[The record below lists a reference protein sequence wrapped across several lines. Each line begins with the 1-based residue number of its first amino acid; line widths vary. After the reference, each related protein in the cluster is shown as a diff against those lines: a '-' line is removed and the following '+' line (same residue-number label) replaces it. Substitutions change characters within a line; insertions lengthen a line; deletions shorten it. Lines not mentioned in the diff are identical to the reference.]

1 MRIQSDDNFTYCMT
15 NVSIFAFVKLQF
27 NRLSSLS
34 RYFVVALLFVAMFTS
49 LTSYTFFEQSHC
61 TSIECEM
68 DVDLNEV
75 ESTKPDSQFPFDLDF
90 LSFVWVPFYSV
101 LPVKILFHDQKQ
113 VCLPKT
119 LVKRYIAFHSLK
131 IFC

>member
-34 RYFVVALLFVAMFTS
+34 RYIVVALLFVAMFTS

-113 VCLPKT
+113 VCLQKT

>member
-1 MRIQSDDNFTYCMT
+1 MLIQSDNNFTNCMT
-15 NVSIFAFVKLQF
+15 NVSIFVFVKLEF

-34 RYFVVALLFVAMFTS
+34 RYLVVALLFVAMFTS

-61 TSIECEM
+61 TSIECEL

-75 ESTKPDSQFPFDLDF
+75 ESTKLDSQLPFDLDY
-90 LSFVWVPFYSV
+90 LSFVWVPFNSE
-101 LPVKILFHDQKQ
+101 LPVKILFPDQKL
-113 VCLPKT
+113 VCLSKT

>member
-1 MRIQSDDNFTYCMT
+1 
-15 NVSIFAFVKLQF
+15 VA
-27 NRLSSLS
+27 SL
-34 RYFVVALLFVAMFTS
+34 FIAMFTS

-61 TSIECEM
+61 TSIECEL

-75 ESTKPDSQFPFDLDF
+75 ESTKLDSQLPFDLDY
-90 LSFVWVPFYSV
+90 LSFVWVPFDSE
-101 LPVKILFHDQKQ
+101 LPVKIIFPDQKQ
-113 VCLPKT
+113 VCLSKT